1 MTLTMH
7 LGAGRPAAGWWHPKA
22 VLALDF
28 LNDRHVKA
36 GARLP
41 HGRVLSTVRSSTHL
55 LTDSTGAIQTFGP
68 NTLAALQGVGA
79 YIGGQ
84 TLNLLLASTA
94 FTAPLL
100 WTRYGSPAIADNAAL
115 APDGAMAAASFSGA
129 AGGAYLLTQNLNVT
143 AGQKYTLS
151 VWLRGAAGGEK
162 VRIDLKNQTS
172 GGVSGTLFT
181 LTSGWKRYSVTL
193 TADATAQR
201 GFQLRVES
209 GFGNPDF
216 TFFMWN
222 AQAEAGGFASP
233 DIVSPADAQG
243 VRLASDVRA
252 IASGS
257 EPFAGWA
264 AAGLGAGFSVLATV
278 NLSHIGDGVVRMIA
292 GTGTAGSGSSRV
304 SAYIGTTGNLAMGV
318 TDAGGADTVTVSS
331 GVVALGR
338 FRVALRAVPGD
349 YRIKRTGAVAGTSSN
364 ATEIPAAPSLF
375 LGLRPAGTG
384 HLNDILENLQVCR
397 PLTDAEMDDWV
408 AS

>member
-1 MTLTMH
+1 MSTPWNYAAFTPDRVTNWLLCEGT
-7 LGAGRPAAGWWHPKA
+7 AAGAAAAWAHPKA

-41 HGRVLSTVRSSTHL
+41 HGRVFSTVRSSTAL
-55 LTDSTGAIQTFGP
+55 MLDGAGRYRSFPGNAAPVIPGLGNDVWGQFG
-68 NTLAALQGVGA
+68 
-79 YIGGQ
+79 
-84 TLNLLLASTA
+84 NLLHASTA
-94 FTAPLL
+94 FTTPLL
-100 WTRYGSPAIADNAAL
+100 WTKYGSPAIADNAAL

-304 SAYIGTTGNLAMGV
+304 SAYMLRRYRPHRRCFSAC
-318 TDAGGADTVTVSS
+318 
-331 GVVALGR
+331 
-338 FRVALRAVPGD
+338 ALRAPG
-349 YRIKRTGAVAGTSSN
+349 I
-364 ATEIPAAPSLF
+364 
-375 LGLRPAGTG
+375 
-384 HLNDILENLQVCR
+384 
-397 PLTDAEMDDWV
+397 
-408 AS
+408 